1 MVEEVLT
8 LDSGDN
14 GNQPGRMN
22 FEDRTV
28 ICTRDELRRLILFLR
43 RIQASEVRGVDAM
56 SLAQINQ
63 IVAKFDC
70 SSEKQFQRE
79 KSPSSKFMEKTSNF
93 VDRIDKKMK
102 QIQVD
107 GIKNLDSLKLDNTDP
122 EEPIGEEVFLIP
134 LPGVE
139 EEFKILT
146 ESDVVNQETFD
157 IDDRVSLDDDGVSR
171 GSKSNYSEVDE
182 NDRASSSRIV
192 FKFLLFL
199 SIS

>member
-1 MVEEVLT
+1 
-8 LDSGDN
+8 
-14 GNQPGRMN
+14 
-22 FEDRTV
+22 
-28 ICTRDELRRLILFLR
+28 
-43 RIQASEVRGVDAM
+43 
-56 SLAQINQ
+56 
-63 IVAKFDC
+63 
-70 SSEKQFQRE
+70 
-79 KSPSSKFMEKTSNF
+79 MEKTSNF

-107 GIKNLDSLKLDNTDP
+107 GIKNLDSLKLDNADP

-192 FKFLLFL
+192 FKFLLF
-199 SIS
+199 